1 MNKVTPLVSVII
13 PFFSGKD
20 WLEEALKSVFNQ
32 SYKNL
37 EVILVNDGSVENID
51 TILERYSGKIK
62 YFYQDNEGASS
73 ARNKGISLAEGDYIA
88 FLDSDDMW
96 DPEKTSIQV
105 KLMMKY
111 DFKWS
116 HTNYRTF
123 DLSGKTKTIQTSHFY
138 GDVYPLSLIYNPIA
152 TPTVIIK
159 KEVLNNQ
166 IKLRFPEGIKYGEDT
181 IFWGLLSKK
190 FPLLAVERELV
201 SVRLRGRN
209 SSKVAKSQI
218 NGRANVWKF
227 IREKKIQDTFNLNV
241 KIAYSYCIQ
250 IDNIFKRYPKLSKSE
265 VINRI
270 IYSIPWFIFK
280 IEKKKYLELSK
291 DLRR

>member
-32 SYKNL
+32 TYKNL

-51 TILERYSGKIK
+51 AILECYSGKIK
-62 YFYQDNEGASS
+62 YFYQDNKGASS
-73 ARNKGISLAEGDYIA
+73 ARNTGIDLAEGEYIA
-88 FLDSDDMW
+88 FLDSDDIW
-96 DPEKTSIQV
+96 DSNKTRIQV
-105 KLMMKY
+105 SLMIKY
-111 DFKWS
+111 DYKWS

-123 DLSGKTKTIQTSHFY
+123 DSSAKIKKVQTSHFY
-138 GDVYPLSLIYNPIA
+138 GYIYPLSFIYNPIA

-159 KEVLNNQ
+159 KELLNNQ
-166 IKLRFPEGIKYGEDT
+166 KELRFPEGIKYGEDT
-181 IFWGLLSKK
+181 IFWGLLSKRV
-190 FPLLAVERELV
+190 PLLAVEEELV
-201 SVRLRGRN
+201 SVRLRGVN

-218 NGRANVWKF
+218 NGRANIWKF
-227 IREKKIQDTFNLNV
+227 IKGKKIQDTFNLYV
-241 KIAYSYCIQ
+241 KLAYSYCIQ
-250 IDNIFKRYPKLSKSE
+250 IDNLFERYPKLSKSE
-265 VINRI
+265 IINRI
-270 IYSIPWFIFK
+270 IYFIPWFIFK